1 MTIILIDSTTV
12 IIQHV
17 CSIFDDFFFSPNGQ
31 VELSLLLTFEAD
43 WNDDQT
49 ESENKIIKR
58 PSSINS
64 AAATSMPD
72 FL

>member
-1 MTIILIDSTTV
+1 MTIISIDSTTV

-17 CSIFDDFFFSPNGQ
+17 CSIVDDFFFSPNGQ